1 MLSTQAS
8 NLKPEDIQVVELV
21 GLIKIAY
28 ILQSFRPCFYGKETS
43 PRDTQ
48 L

>member
-21 GLIKIAY
+21 GLAVITFKI
-28 ILQSFRPCFYGKETS
+28 ISDFVQPNL
-43 PRDTQ
+43 
-48 L
+48 